1 MSTASVNLFGCGNSP
16 TIPLFRI
23 APKSLRSPF
32 TAISG
37 DKKPNF
43 AKGVQL
49 RWPIKASSTN
59 DLRGVYATRQLELT
73 VKNVD
78 LVLEDV
84 RPYLIADSGN
94 VDVVSVEDGIIC
106 LELQGHFSEEGSGS
120 R

>member
-1 MSTASVNLFGCGNSP
+1 MSTASVNLVGCGNSP

-23 APKSLRSPF
+23 APKSLRSPL

-59 DLRGVYATRQLELT
+59 DFRGVYATRQLELT

-106 LELQGHFSEEGSGS
+106 LEL
-120 R
+120 